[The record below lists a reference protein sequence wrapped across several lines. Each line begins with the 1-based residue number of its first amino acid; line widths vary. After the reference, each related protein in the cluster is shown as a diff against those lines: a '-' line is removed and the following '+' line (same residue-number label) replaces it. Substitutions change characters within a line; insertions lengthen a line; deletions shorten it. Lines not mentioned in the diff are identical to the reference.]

1 MRAVAEVCCRYGLG
15 ITRCDNNVSSN
26 EVRYFDLTEAATSQ
40 FVALMDGHIAQIM
53 MDPLS
58 NAVVSVLLTR

>member
-1 MRAVAEVCCRYGLG
+1 M
-15 ITRCDNNVSSN
+15 SSN